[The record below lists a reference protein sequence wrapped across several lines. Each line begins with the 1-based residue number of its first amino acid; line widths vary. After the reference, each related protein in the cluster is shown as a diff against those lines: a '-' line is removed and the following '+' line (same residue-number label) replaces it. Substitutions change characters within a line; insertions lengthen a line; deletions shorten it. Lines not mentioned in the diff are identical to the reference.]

1 MKNTIK
7 WAKQSLVKH
16 TSCYIIVVIQI
27 VMVDHLRV
35 LWFLNFTQH
44 FAKFYQFSPVKHEV
58 FAHANNEISK
68 LLLLLLLSF
77 SPLVIIQNVVN
88 RMRKILLPKRRNIS
102 LFIKVCKIWQ
112 PVIQAE
118 SSQLKLDPAVVAAG
132 WCEAKGGLVWKP
144 ILGFSG
150 PDIRVAWPGP
160 DHWW

>member
-1 MKNTIK
+1 MGQAESSQAYLHHVIHNSCDTNSNGRSSPGFTYDFLILLNILQSSISSVQWSMRYLRMQIMK
-7 WAKQSLVKH
+7 
-16 TSCYIIVVIQI
+16 
-27 VMVDHLRV
+27 
-35 LWFLNFTQH
+35 FPNFS
-44 FAKFYQFSPVKHEV
+44 F
-58 FAHANNEISK
+58 
-68 LLLLLLLSF
+68 SF